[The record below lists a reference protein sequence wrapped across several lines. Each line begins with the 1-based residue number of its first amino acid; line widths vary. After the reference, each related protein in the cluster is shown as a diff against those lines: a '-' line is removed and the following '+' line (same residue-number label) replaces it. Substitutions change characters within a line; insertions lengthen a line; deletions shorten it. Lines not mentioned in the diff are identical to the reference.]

1 MIGNKKIK
9 VLYIIPLVK
18 IGGAEVVFD
27 SLDKLDNSN
36 IDIIKIDLSIS
47 KNLIFYYIRAF
58 FIIFKLFKNNNFD
71 FVISSLWKSHFILFF
86 TSFFFNVKLVP
97 FIHSSNFFN
106 KFDAFFSKWILKR
119 SFAVIVD
126 SKSVSESISKY
137 VLHDRIFVVSMR
149 TSKSSVRKIY
159 KSFNSRLRFVFVG
172 RVSESK
178 RLDKSFMFLEQLKVK
193 LPCYALSF
201 DIFGPLEGKYYSTF
215 FKNYLDKLNFSVNLQ
230 GSLENKFVHNKL
242 IEYDFYLQF
251 SDIEGMSMS
260 VMDAMSVGLI
270 PIVTNAGEIGNYAA
284 NNINSLLIEKDDQID
299 LVVDKLL
306 VLLMESKNIL
316 RISNNAFKTFESSN
330 LFKDDIILVLNKISK
345 CVE

>member
-18 IGGAEVVFD
+18 IGGAEVVFE
-27 SLDKLDNSN
+27 SLDKLDNAN

-47 KNLIFYYIRAF
+47 KNFIIYYIRAF

-86 TSFFFNVKLVP
+86 TNFFFNVKLVP

-126 SKSVSESISKY
+126 SKSVLESISKY

-149 TSKSSVRKIY
+149 TSKSSVRKFY
-159 KSFNSRLRFVFVG
+159 QGFNRNLRFVFLG

-178 RLDKSFMFLEQLKVK
+178 RLDKSLMFLEKLQVK
-193 LPCYALSF
+193 LPCYALSL

-215 FKNYLDKLNFSVNLQ
+215 FKNYQNKLNFSVNLH
-230 GSLENKFVHNKL
+230 GSIENKFVHDKL

-251 SDIEGMSMS
+251 SDVEGMSMS

-270 PIVTNAGEIGNYAA
+270 PIVTNVGEIGNYAVD
-284 NNINSLLIEKDDQID
+284 NVNSLLIEKDDQVD

-306 VLLMESKNIL
+306 VLLTASKNIF

-330 LFKDDIILVLNKISK
+330 LFKDDILLVINKISI